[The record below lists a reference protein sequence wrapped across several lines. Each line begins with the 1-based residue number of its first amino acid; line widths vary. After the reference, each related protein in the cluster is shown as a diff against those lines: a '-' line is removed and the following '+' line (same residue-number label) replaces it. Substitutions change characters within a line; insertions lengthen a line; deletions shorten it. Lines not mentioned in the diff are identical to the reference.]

1 MQLFKIQS
9 NINTNHSKYN
19 IIIFH
24 ILCFC
29 SKYIPR
35 PSLIQEKNVAK
46 PLQFCESTFLG
57 KDINGQP
64 SGTTSPSDQ
73 TFVYVNQTCDS
84 LYFAIKQKDR
94 KMLERVI
101 DMMQISTEQLNEIMP
116 ALLEGNYKQI
126 NMSLNP

>member
-1 MQLFKIQS
+1 M
-9 NINTNHSKYN
+9 
-19 IIIFH
+19 
-24 ILCFC
+24 
-29 SKYIPR
+29 
-35 PSLIQEKNVAK
+35 
-46 PLQFCESTFLG
+46 QFCESTFLG